1 VLGQAHANHVEYI
14 MARIREALRQVEF
27 KPGKPR
33 DLDSAPRPYQ
43 PDEDGPRVEEEIPF
57 IEVGDRQTPME
68 ASPSVLAS
76 IPKTVGKSERGELQ
90 KRPMGASRSAVSSAN
105 LRLSRVSFRPFPP
118 ESSPLRPIAQRF
130 DTDLVALH
138 QPDHP
143 ISAEY
148 RVLVQNIEE
157 QLPCGQPRVLLF
169 TSATS
174 QSDTVTVLLNLAIT
188 RAKQNRPRD
197 IVVDANFRR
206 PVLAE
211 RLGLPLVPGLGDVLA
226 GTVSLSRALQET
238 GQPNLSALT
247 AGKGGSISFEAV
259 RTVMRQLRGRF
270 DWIFVNGPCWGGLP
284 DLITLG
290 SACDAVYLVLSESDE
305 GTTKM
310 EDVSETILQQ
320 GGCLQGCFV
329 VG

>member
-1 VLGQAHANHVEYI
+1 
-14 MARIREALRQVEF
+14 MARIREALRQVEL

-33 DLDSAPRPYQ
+33 DVDLAPRPYQ
-43 PDEDGPRVEEEIPF
+43 PHEDRPQVEEEVPF

-76 IPKTVGKSERGELQ
+76 IPKTVGKSKRAEPQ
-90 KRPMGASRSAVSSAN
+90 KPPIGASSGAVSSPT
-105 LRLSRVSFRPFPP
+105 LRLSRVTFRPFPP
-118 ESSPLRPIAQRF
+118 EPSPLRPIAQRF
-130 DTDLVALH
+130 DPNLVALH

-157 QLPCGQPRVLLF
+157 QLPSGQPRVLLF
-169 TSATS
+169 TSPTS
-174 QSDTVTVLLNLAIT
+174 QGDTTTVLLNLAIT
-188 RAKQNRPRD
+188 RAKQNMARD

-206 PVLAE
+206 PLLAE

-247 AGKGGSISFEAV
+247 AGKGGSIATEAV
-259 RTVMRQLRGRF
+259 RTLMRQLRARF
-270 DWIFVNGPCWGGLP
+270 DWIFVNGPCSDSRP
-284 DLITLG
+284 DVITLG
-290 SACDAVYLVLSESDE
+290 SACDAVYLVLPEAEE
-305 GTTKM
+305 GTARM
-310 EDVSETILQQ
+310 EEVNQMILQQ